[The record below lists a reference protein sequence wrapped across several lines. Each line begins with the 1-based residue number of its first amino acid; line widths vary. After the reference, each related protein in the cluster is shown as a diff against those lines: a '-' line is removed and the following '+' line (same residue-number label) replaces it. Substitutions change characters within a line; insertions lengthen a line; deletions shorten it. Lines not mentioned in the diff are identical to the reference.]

1 MNLFL
6 IVLSLIFFHGN
17 SISGADDNE
26 LEAIDVLSA
35 IKTTSPDCDLRTF
48 VKHNDDYTAFSGDLK
63 TYCGSDSKKQNRI
76 LCNMIAYELKKAC
89 QFDKDGRPSPVIY
102 SKKSTP
108 KEICFSTT
116 IQLTNQ
122 WIWNVLTNNGQK
134 QIDVTAKE
142 LCDKVAN
149 DETTRQLA
157 RFFYRAAP
165 HVRNS
170 DLSTTSK
177 DGTKSNLGKQTLTE
191 SISKTAAAIT
201 AAKDKTKTA
210 IDGAKDDADQTIEKT
225 KTLKQKFTDGVENVK
240 NKLAEG
246 GQVVKQK
253 LEKTAEDAK
262 EKVDK
267 AISDVKGKTEDAA
280 KTAKS
285 KIDDAGGSRK
295 EKADKT
301 TEKPKQKAD
310 DNDDAENDADD
321 KTKVKSDKD
330 DNDDADKDKT
340 VDTKKNVD
348 EDADSKKDKLTNA
361 KKLSKDAGDKVA
373 NASKTIVEKGKEFL
387 NKLTKKNVTEIKATD
402 DQGKVLDLKQDK
414 KTDQNADE
422 EEEKD
427 DDGNGDGTVKDDGQ
441 VKQIPKPNTTDKKDD
456 ATNNVEVT
464 TMQKEAGRTTVVVGV
479 QSSNKTLEVTT
490 PSQKKK
496 PTDAV
501 KDADT
506 DQDDDDK
513 DDETKHKVDDMDK
526 KDQLGNNEPV
536 SHDDYDAAN
545 TPADQNQLE
554 NVPNNNEDEEYQ
566 AGNKDADNDGIS
578 FRKPNA
584 NDKYT
589 AKPVAADPNKGKAR
603 AKPQVGRKYSDDDGW
618 SGSFVTYFL
627 LFTLFVVVGYL
638 VLHNKNKL
646 MAYVLEGRRTSG
658 SRTGSRPSH
667 RGYEKLKNIND
678 IIPIDD
684 TNPVSDKEAVIL
696 KA

>member
-348 EDADSKKDKLTNA
+348 EDADNAGDKPMQARPSLKKEKNFSINLLKKTSQKSRRLV
-361 KKLSKDAGDKVA
+361 KKLS
-373 NASKTIVEKGKEFL
+373 N
-387 NKLTKKNVTEIKATD
+387 

-456 ATNNVEVT
+456 AT
-464 TMQKEAGRTTVVVGV
+464 K
-479 QSSNKTLEVTT
+479 
-490 PSQKKK
+490 KKK

-638 VLHNKNKL
+638 VLHNKNK
-646 MAYVLEGRRTSG
+646 VLGLLIEGCRRNRSSSGRRNG
-658 SRTGSRPSH
+658 SSSSSTRYQRLSQS
-667 RGYEKLKNIND
+667 
-678 IIPIDD
+678 
-684 TNPVSDKEAVIL
+684 S
-696 KA
+696 

>member
-348 EDADSKKDKLTNA
+348 EDADNAGDKPMQARPSLKKEKNFSINLLKKTSQKSRRLV
-361 KKLSKDAGDKVA
+361 KKLS
-373 NASKTIVEKGKEFL
+373 N
-387 NKLTKKNVTEIKATD
+387 

-490 PSQKKK
+490 PSPIDVNPQKVTEPEKKK

-638 VLHNKNKL
+638 VLHNKNK
-646 MAYVLEGRRTSG
+646 VLGLLIEGCRRNRSSSGRRNG
-658 SRTGSRPSH
+658 SSSSSTRYQRLSQS
-667 RGYEKLKNIND
+667 
-678 IIPIDD
+678 
-684 TNPVSDKEAVIL
+684 S
-696 KA
+696 